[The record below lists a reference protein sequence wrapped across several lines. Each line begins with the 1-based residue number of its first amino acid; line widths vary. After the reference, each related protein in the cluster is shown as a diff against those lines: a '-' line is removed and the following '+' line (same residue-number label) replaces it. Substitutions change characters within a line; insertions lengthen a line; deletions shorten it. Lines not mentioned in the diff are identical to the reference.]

1 MNIYCLAVLHK
12 FGEFLKH
19 ASLVYIERNKTA
31 NYVPDAEHMEE
42 QKTRLEGPLAVC

>member
-31 NYVPDAEHMEE
+31 NYVPDAEHIE
-42 QKTRLEGPLAVC
+42 QQKLTLKDSLAVS